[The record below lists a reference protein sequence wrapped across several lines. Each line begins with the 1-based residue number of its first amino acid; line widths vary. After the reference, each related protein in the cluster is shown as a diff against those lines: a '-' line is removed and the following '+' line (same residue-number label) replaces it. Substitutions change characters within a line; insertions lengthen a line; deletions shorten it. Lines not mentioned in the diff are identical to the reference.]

1 MRETIQSKLNE
12 LTGVNSGRVIADD
25 LLEEGTTYFGFEI
38 REDYRDR
45 DFDKNCTNRVNITGY
60 ITRLINLSENTQEIV
75 DTATY
80 DVIDK
85 LKELNFN
92 CSYED
97 VSIDNGVCKMLITAY
112 ADYNEINN
120 KFI

>member
-1 MRETIQSKLNE
+1 MRTTIQTKMNE
-12 LTGVNSGRVIADD
+12 LSNIESGRVIADD
-25 LLEEGTTYFGFEI
+25 LLEDGKTYFGFEI
-38 REDYRDR
+38 REDFRDR
-45 DFDKNCTNRVNITGY
+45 DYEKNCTNRLSITGY
-60 ITRLINLSENTQEIV
+60 VTRLINLTENTQELV
-75 DTATY
+75 DNATY